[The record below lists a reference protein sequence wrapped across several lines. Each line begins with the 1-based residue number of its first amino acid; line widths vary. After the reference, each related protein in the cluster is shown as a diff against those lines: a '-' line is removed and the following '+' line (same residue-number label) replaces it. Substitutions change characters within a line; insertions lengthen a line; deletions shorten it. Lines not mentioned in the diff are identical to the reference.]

1 MPKKVCNLFEML
13 NSKLKLVCNL
23 LTVNSPWIYCWK
35 ISVIFI
41 NLKLIYKW
49 NHAQCWLSSFAGCF
63 VAWQLSWKIFIALIC
78 QILSGFAIFYCPML
92 FFACVTKLFVIP
104 LACSQLLTSSAGH
117 VVAVGGSWGGAGLGH
132 MGAHTFS
139 ALVTQ
144 WIMIGQ

>member
-1 MPKKVCNLFEML
+1 MVVSSNWKAFVGYHRSTLQMPKKVCNLFEML

-23 LTVNSPWIYCWK
+23 FTVNSPRIYCWK

-41 NLKLIYKW
+41 YLKLIYKW

-104 LACSQLLTSSAGH
+104 LACSQLLTSAC
-117 VVAVGGSWGGAGLGH
+117 GACGCWRWQ
-132 MGAHTFS
+132 S
-139 ALVTQ
+139 R
-144 WIMIGQ
+144 WR